1 MSKLLP
7 QRRIWFCLIGIR
19 SSAVL
24 GVINGFTDT
33 IVTNNIPAG
42 IQYQTIPEGIAVN
55 PVTGKI
61 YVVDFGFTAP
71 DQVIVLKIPDD
82 KLSER

>member
-1 MSKLLP
+1 
-7 QRRIWFCLIGIR
+7 
-19 SSAVL
+19 
-24 GVINGFTDT
+24 
-33 IVTNNIPAG
+33 VTNNIPAG

-61 YVVDFGFTAP
+61 YVADFGFTAP